1 MCDPWAELDT
11 IIRHQGNY
19 VEIEREKTEILH
31 WRTRAERAEQEVL
44 VWKEKTRKLAEAV
57 REERDLHEASYNEL
71 FEERNTLE
79 EKCSLLE
86 EKMLKLIETVKTQ
99 RSKNMTGS
107 QIAREA
113 AIPNTNNSNA
123 ELLREMEQRLKQ
135 ANQES
140 ENRKVELAESRER
153 AALLEAKLRQIAE
166 ALKVERESN
175 QKATIESQKV
185 EIDLLKSKLVEFAKR
200 EQALQ
205 ERLKERLNDS
215 GANAQTAEAR
225 LREMEDKLQRI
236 AQGVRKEREQK
247 AKELNDLKQEKEK
260 LDKLLDLHQTKLKAM
275 ETELYETRSS
285 KIAQSSQEEAM
296 LWKLKAEEAIERANR
311 TEIDSTERI
320 ETYKNKVKQILM
332 QQDAKMKQLGFSASA
347 TPTAAPTAA
356 VGALQQRLHEATQQ
370 CHLLEQRNREL
381 ENELAA
387 RPYADLP
394 LLTTAGLP
402 PAIPADAP
410 PPPPAAAPPPPPP
423 PQVQAV
429 GGASSSL
436 ADALK
441 NKALKKTTP
450 TAPKPSTA
458 PAGPNLAQMA
468 AELANQR
475 RQRMLN
481 NTANKGFRKSVRLD
495 IILADINS

>member
-175 QKATIESQKV
+175 QTPPSNPKRSKSICSRVNWLSLPKES
-185 EIDLLKSKLVEFAKR
+185 KR
-200 EQALQ
+200 CK
-205 ERLKERLNDS
+205 R
-215 GANAQTAEAR
+215 G
-225 LREMEDKLQRI
+225 
-236 AQGVRKEREQK
+236 
-247 AKELNDLKQEKEK
+247 
-260 LDKLLDLHQTKLKAM
+260 
-275 ETELYETRSS
+275 
-285 KIAQSSQEEAM
+285 
-296 LWKLKAEEAIERANR
+296 
-311 TEIDSTERI
+311 
-320 ETYKNKVKQILM
+320 
-332 QQDAKMKQLGFSASA
+332 
-347 TPTAAPTAA
+347 
-356 VGALQQRLHEATQQ
+356 
-370 CHLLEQRNREL
+370 
-381 ENELAA
+381 
-387 RPYADLP
+387 
-394 LLTTAGLP
+394 
-402 PAIPADAP
+402 
-410 PPPPAAAPPPPPP
+410 
-423 PQVQAV
+423 
-429 GGASSSL
+429 
-436 ADALK
+436 
-441 NKALKKTTP
+441 
-450 TAPKPSTA
+450 
-458 PAGPNLAQMA
+458 
-468 AELANQR
+468 
-475 RQRMLN
+475 
-481 NTANKGFRKSVRLD
+481 
-495 IILADINS
+495 